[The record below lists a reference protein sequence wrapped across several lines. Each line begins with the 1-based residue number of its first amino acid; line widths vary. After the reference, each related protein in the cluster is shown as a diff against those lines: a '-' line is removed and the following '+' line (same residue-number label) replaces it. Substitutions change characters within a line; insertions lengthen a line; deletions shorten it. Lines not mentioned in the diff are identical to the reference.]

1 MRGYRLKAEL
11 AQLIVRALDALSE
24 DVLPAAQRPRQISIE
39 RTRDA
44 SHGDFA
50 TNIALTL
57 AKPARK
63 PPREL
68 AQNIVDAIPDSA
80 LVERIEI
87 AGPGFIN
94 FFVSPQAYHDAV
106 ITAVEAGERY
116 GRLDIGAGEPVLLEF
131 VSANPT
137 GPLHVGHGRGAACG
151 ASLANLLE
159 AAGYEV
165 TREYYINDAGRQMDI
180 LAVSVWLRYLERCEQ
195 RITFP
200 SNGYRGDYVYRIADR
215 LKTDHG
221 ERFVRPVERITADLP
236 ADESAGGNREA
247 HIDALI
253 ARAKTLLGETEYK
266 RVFDAG
272 VDSILA
278 DIRDDLEH
286 FGVHYDSWFSE
297 RSLVDSGAVE
307 QTLKQL
313 EKAGH
318 LYRSE
323 GALWFRAREFGD
335 DKDRVVVREN
345 GLTTYF
351 AADLAY
357 HLDKHKRGF
366 QRWINIWGAD
376 HHGYVPRLKAGLQ
389 ALGEDAERLE
399 VLLVQFAILYR
410 GAERVPM
417 STRAG
422 QFVTL
427 RELREEVGTDAAR
440 FFYVMRSHDQHLDFD
455 LELAK
460 SQSADNPVYYIQYA
474 HARICSVYEQ
484 LRERQ
489 LDYDA
494 AAGKAALAR
503 LREPHEQD
511 LMVAVCRFPEV
522 VESAAQAFAPHQVAQ
537 YLRELAQALHTY
549 YNAHTFLVEEDELR
563 NARLYLISAVRNV
576 LANGLRL
583 LGVSAPEAM

>member
-68 AQNIVDAIPDSA
+68 AQNIVAAIPDSA

-94 FFVSPQAYHDAV
+94 FFVSPQAYHDTV

-137 GPLHVGHGRGAACG
+137 GPLHVGHGRGAAYG

-236 ADESAGGNREA
+236 ADESAGGNRET

-286 FGVHYDSWFSE
+286 FEVHYDSWFSE

-307 QTLKQL
+307 QTLKLL

-410 GAERVPM
+410 GAERMPM

-474 HARICSVYEQ
+474 HARICSVHEQ

-563 NARLYLISAVRNV
+563 NARLYLIGAVRNV

>member
-1 MRGYRLKAEL
+1 MKAEL
-11 AQLIVRALDALSE
+11 AQLISRALEALSE
-24 DVLPAAQRPRQISIE
+24 EVLPPAAQCPRQVAVE
-39 RTRDA
+39 RSRDA
-44 SHGDFA
+44 AHGDFA
-50 TNIALTL
+50 SNIALTL
-57 AKPARK
+57 AKPAGRS
-63 PPREL
+63 PREL
-68 AQNIVDAIPDSA
+68 AGHIVDALPDSE
-80 LVERIEI
+80 LIERVEI

-94 FFVSPQAYHDAV
+94 FFVSPEAYHSAV
-106 ITAVEAGERY
+106 VAAAEAGERY
-116 GRLDIGAGEPVLLEF
+116 GRLDLGAGERVLLEF

-137 GPLHVGHGRGAACG
+137 GPLHVGHGRGAAYG
-151 ASLANLLE
+151 ASLANLIE

-195 RITFP
+195 HPTFP
-200 SNGYRGDYVYRIADR
+200 SNGYRGDYVYRIAEQ

-221 ERFVRPVERITADLP
+221 ERFMRPREQIAEDLP
-236 ADESAGGNREA
+236 PDEPAGGDRET

-253 ARAKTLLGETEYK
+253 ARTRSLLGDDYQ
-266 RVFDAG
+266 RVFDAATE
-272 VDSILA
+272 SILA
-278 DIRDDLEH
+278 DIREDLED

-297 RSLVDSGAVE
+297 RSLVDAGAVE
-307 QTLKQL
+307 TTLTRL
-313 EKAGH
+313 EQAGH

-323 GALWFRAREFGD
+323 GALWFRARNFGD

-357 HLDKHKRGF
+357 HLNKRERGF
-366 QRWINIWGAD
+366 QRLINIWGAD

-389 ALGEDAERLE
+389 ALGEDAERLL
-399 VLLVQFAILYR
+399 VRLVQFAILYR

-427 RELREEVGTDAAR
+427 RELRNEVGTDAAR

-460 SQSADNPVYYIQYA
+460 SQSNDNPVYYIQYA
-474 HARICSVYEQ
+474 HARICSVFEQ
-484 LRERQ
+484 LQERAIR
-489 LDYDA
+489 YDT
-494 AAGKAALAR
+494 AAGKAGLGR
-503 LREPHEQD
+503 LREAHERD
-511 LMVAVCRFPEV
+511 LMIAVSRFPEV
-522 VESAAQAFAPHQVAQ
+522 VESAALAFAPHQVAQ

-549 YNAHTFLVEEDELR
+549 YNAHTFLVEDDAVR
-563 NARLYLISAVRNV
+563 NARLYLVSAARNV